1 MIVRI
6 GAASE
11 RRVSTLVGKRV
22 VVNLVRNG
30 LGVIQQWT
38 RSARRKVGA
47 AAKCLQQENEDAG
60 LFLGN

>member
-1 MIVRI
+1 M
-6 GAASE
+6 
-11 RRVSTLVGKRV
+11 GKRV

-30 LGVIQQWT
+30 LGVTQQWT

-47 AAKCLQQENEDAG
+47 AAKCLQRENEDAG